1 MTLEQAK
8 KRAEQV
14 SSQMICPVFLYQIT
28 VNDHQEYKLTAMEE
42 YLRTNEFMGLN
53 GEVIAE
59 FYDGNE
65 C

>member
-28 VNDHQEYKLTAMEE
+28 VNDHQEYKLTAMED
-42 YLRTNEFMGLN
+42 YLNTSEFRGFN

-59 FYDGNE
+59 FYDGTE